1 MLSGIN
7 EFTLVRTFTHHC
19 YRWFAGYG
27 RPFMH
32 YSSVAPF
39 ITLSSF
45 AWTSKGIWKVFLRRV
60 ILFMPR
66 DSRPTIFI
74 MGWLFHQMSATFL
87 SSVGRTCVPTLCFPC
102 IYFVSFLSKETL
114 IFSSFFTVRWTWSLK
129 PKESFCTLCMVR
141 LFILLDSIKW
151 FILLSLGERLLLYH
165 FSLLD

>member
-7 EFTLVRTFTHHC
+7 EFTLVRTFTRHC
-19 YRWFAGYG
+19 YRRFAGYG
-27 RPFMH
+27 WPFMR

-45 AWTSKGIWKVFLRRV
+45 AWTSKGIWKFFLGASFYSCLGILVPPYSLWGDFFIKWVPRFSLVLAARV
-60 ILFMPR
+60 SLPCV
-66 DSRPTIFI
+66 SHAFI
-74 MGWLFHQMSATFL
+74 SFPFL
-87 SSVGRTCVPTLCFPC
+87 A
-102 IYFVSFLSKETL
+102 KKL